1 MPELHVERPPWTRS
15 RSDRIIAG
23 VCGGFAA
30 RMRVSTWLVRIVL
43 LIAAFVTAGLATV
56 AYVLLALLLPL
67 EPAADEDGE
76 AP

>member
-1 MPELHVERPPWTRS
+1 MPETHVERPPWTRS

-67 EPAADEDGE
+67 EPAADGDE
-76 AP
+76 AS